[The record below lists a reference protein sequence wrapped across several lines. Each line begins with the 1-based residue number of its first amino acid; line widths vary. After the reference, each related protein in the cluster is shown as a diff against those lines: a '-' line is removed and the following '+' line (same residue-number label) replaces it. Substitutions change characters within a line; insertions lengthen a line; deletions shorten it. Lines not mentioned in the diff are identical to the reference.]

1 MGKVNI
7 GGGSPLWL
15 QFEDDNGDPIE
26 SIEFNGT
33 KINAQGPEK
42 AFTTDINVA
51 ERVSHGKKLNLF
63 RVTDVGKKIATIDF
77 RQQ

>member
-7 GGGSPLWL
+7 GGGSELWL
-15 QFEDDNGDPIE
+15 KFEDDNGDPIE

-33 KINAQGPEK
+33 EIKARGPNK
-42 AFTTDINVA
+42 TFTTDIIVDG
-51 ERVSHGKKLNLF
+51 RTWQGKQLNLF
-63 RVTDVGKKIATIDF
+63 RVTDVGRKKATIEF